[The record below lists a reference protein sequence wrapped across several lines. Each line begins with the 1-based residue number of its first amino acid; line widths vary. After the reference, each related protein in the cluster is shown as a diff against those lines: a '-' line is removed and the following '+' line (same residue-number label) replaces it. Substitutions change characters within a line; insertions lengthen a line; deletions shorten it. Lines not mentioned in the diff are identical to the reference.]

1 MLQIAGVVLAM
12 AMIGV
17 NVNLKWKANGMEEA
31 GSREDIHWWPAGW
44 MDNTRSPLRSWLGD
58 QAHSS
63 GRAPATL
70 ATMHR
75 IGQRKKKNSRRELA
89 PEWRL
94 ARSGKNRCV
103 RRPDGERRWRPTRV
117 RSWLPRPRESK
128 SARAPA
134 LVPPNQQR
142 RDERGHAQC
151 RSVVDAPAR
160 TGARTTAGRD
170 EAEGGWRGR
179 CRRRRKDGELGVK
192 AGTA

>member
-1 MLQIAGVVLAM
+1 M
-12 AMIGV
+12 
-17 NVNLKWKANGMEEA
+17 
-31 GSREDIHWWPAGW
+31 R
-44 MDNTRSPLRSWLGD
+44 
-58 QAHSS
+58 
-63 GRAPATL
+63 
-70 ATMHR
+70 R
-75 IGQRKKKNSRRELA
+75 IGQRRRKTVGESL
-89 PEWRL
+89 RQNGDL
-94 ARSGKNRCV
+94 ARGGKNRCV

-142 RDERGHAQC
+142 RDERGHAQR

-160 TGARTTAGRD
+160 TGARTTASRD